1 LKRGEKALETIIQ
14 PEQTQAVYLRLLRQ
28 EAMLSRILDELE
40 RVQHKLSNRADSDIK
55 TIRNRRLR
63 ILRVILENNENANI
77 TEIAR
82 LVEADGK
89 TVRADLDILS
99 AEGLLLY
106 MTGKKKSNPGRRG
119 NRPKLTGRGWKTAE
133 AAFDLDR
140 RTREAF

>member
-1 LKRGEKALETIIQ
+1 METLIQ

-40 RVQHKLSNRADSDIK
+40 RVQHKLSNPDDSETK

-77 TEIAR
+77 TEIAK

-99 AEGLLLY
+99 AEGLILY
-106 MTGKKKSNPGRRG
+106 MTGNKKSNPGRRG
-119 NRPKLTGRGWKTAE
+119 NRPKLTRRGWKTAE